1 VALIVQKYGG
11 TSVANIERIRN
22 VAAPKNALRYKLQL
36 PCTTTG
42 VCDEPNCY
50 GARICNYILII
61 ERGFTPWSRRLN
73 VLLVNEDLGF

>member
-1 VALIVQKYGG
+1 M
-11 TSVANIERIRN
+11 S
-22 VAAPKNALRYKLQL
+22 L
-36 PCTTTG
+36 PCTEQG

-73 VLLVNEDLGF
+73 VLLINEDLGF